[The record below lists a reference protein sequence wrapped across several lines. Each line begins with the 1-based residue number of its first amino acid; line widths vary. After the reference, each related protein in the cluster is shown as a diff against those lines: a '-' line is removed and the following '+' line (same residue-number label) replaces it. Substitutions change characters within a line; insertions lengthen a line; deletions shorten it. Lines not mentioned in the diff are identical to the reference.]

1 MPDDNANGGD
11 NNLLLEEGGIK
22 AWYPYVIKPSND
34 FGVDA
39 EAGKNVIRTRV
50 PEPGSEHNQLTEATA
65 IIDGTETEDY
75 STADEHKWTYVF
87 RGSCSGMKSQTS
99 GSTSS
104 SIHLSSAVFHRPTYC
119 YFLGGKKVGD
129 EYKVSFYYQNG
140 VSGKIW
146 APYSCTV
153 LPRKYTSAFTDGE
166 YADDTFIINGEQ
178 KARDNGTTFGLDG
191 DATGI
196 DTPEIDII
204 TPDKAVNGNI
214 YNLAGQLVRS
224 AANSLEGLPAG
235 IYVSGGKKYIVK

>member
-1 MPDDNANGGD
+1 M
-11 NNLLLEEGGIK
+11 
-22 AWYPYVIKPSND
+22 
-34 FGVDA
+34 
-39 EAGKNVIRTRV
+39 
-50 PEPGSEHNQLTEATA
+50 
-65 IIDGTETEDY
+65 
-75 STADEHKWTYVF
+75 
-87 RGSCSGMKSQTS
+87 
-99 GSTSS
+99 
-104 SIHLSSAVFHRPTYC
+104 
-119 YFLGGKKVGD
+119 
-129 EYKVSFYYQNG
+129 
-140 VSGKIW
+140 
-146 APYSCTV
+146 